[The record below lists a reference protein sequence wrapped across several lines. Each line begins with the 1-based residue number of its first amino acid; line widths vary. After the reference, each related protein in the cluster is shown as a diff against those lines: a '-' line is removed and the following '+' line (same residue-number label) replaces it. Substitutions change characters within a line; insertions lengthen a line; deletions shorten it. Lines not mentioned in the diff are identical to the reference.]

1 MYYGAKVI
9 QFQTAQETNTNRN
22 GELVRML
29 VAYVKISFSLQILR
43 KPSQKC
49 STNVEMERR
58 KTIGFR
64 LHTHIHTV
72 LSYLQEALTSTCSRH
87 TSNVL

>member
-1 MYYGAKVI
+1 MDSAKVI
-9 QFQTAQETNTNRN
+9 QFQTAQETNMNRN

-49 STNVEMERR
+49 STNIEMERR

-64 LHTHIHTV
+64 LHTHTYTQFSVIYRK
-72 LSYLQEALTSTCSRH
+72 L
-87 TSNVL
+87 